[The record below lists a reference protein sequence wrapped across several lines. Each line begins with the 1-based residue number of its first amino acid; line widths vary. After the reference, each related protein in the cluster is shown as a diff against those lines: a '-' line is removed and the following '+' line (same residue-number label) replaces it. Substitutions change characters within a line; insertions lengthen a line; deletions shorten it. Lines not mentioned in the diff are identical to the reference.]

1 MDNQNKKVKVLLV
14 SACGLFFILLILV
27 TIQAVSGKTEPIKE
41 AGENMISGSD
51 DSHWY
56 HIEVTVKE
64 VDLAKKALVVSVP
77 ENDFFDSEEIQVDC
91 SKKSVDIGGIMEGDH
106 ITIYFFKSSISGNA
120 VKAED
125 IT

>member
-1 MDNQNKKVKVLLV
+1 MDNQNKKVEVLLA
-14 SACGLFFILLILV
+14 STCGLFFILLVLIV
-27 TIQAVSGKTEPIKE
+27 IQAVSGKTGLIKE
-41 AGENMISGSD
+41 AGENIISGSD

-64 VDLAKKALVVSVP
+64 VDSAKKTLMFSVP

-91 SKKSVDIGGIMEGDH
+91 SKNSVDITEIQQGDH
-106 ITIYFFKSSISGNA
+106 ITIYFFKSSISGNV

>member
-1 MDNQNKKVKVLLV
+1 MDDEKKKIEAVLISV
-14 SACGLFFILLILV
+14 CGLLFILLILAA
-27 TIQAVSGKTEPIKE
+27 IQAVSAKTEQTKK

-64 VDLAKKALVVSVP
+64 VDLAKKTLMASVP
-77 ENDFFDSEEIQVDC
+77 ENDFFDSEKVQVDC
-91 SKKSVDIGGIMEGDH
+91 SKNSVDITGIQEGDH